1 MWATR
6 VLRMAVRK
14 TTTGIVGLPVNV
26 NARQDLIAIYN
37 KTLQAAQVTHASAT
51 GSVGSGGPRLTGLA
65 HRPPQTLPEGIA
77 YRKAVEQITNY
88 RLKVVMENEDE
99 DTIEKVIN
107 CGQLEELIEQ
117 AEDELSVIPMYL
129 EHKLWEPPVK
139 AE

>member
-26 NARQDLIAIYN
+26 NARQDLIALYN
-37 KTLQAAQVTHASAT
+37 KTLQAA
-51 GSVGSGGPRLTGLA
+51 
-65 HRPPQTLPEGIA
+65 QTLPEGIA